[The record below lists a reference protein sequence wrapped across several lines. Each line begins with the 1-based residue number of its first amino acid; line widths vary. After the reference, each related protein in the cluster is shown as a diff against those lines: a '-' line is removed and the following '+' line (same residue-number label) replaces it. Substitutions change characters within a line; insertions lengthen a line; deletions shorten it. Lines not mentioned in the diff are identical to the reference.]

1 MLTGVKELSVS
12 SKDMKYTQNKHF
24 TISNGI
30 IFDYLI
36 IYKSILDH
44 IDHCWAGHNTGFWAL
59 S

>member
-12 SKDMKYTQNKHF
+12 SEDMKYTQNKHF

-36 IYKSILDH
+36 SIRV
-44 IDHCWAGHNTGFWAL
+44 FWIT
-59 S
+59 SIIVGQGTTQGSGP